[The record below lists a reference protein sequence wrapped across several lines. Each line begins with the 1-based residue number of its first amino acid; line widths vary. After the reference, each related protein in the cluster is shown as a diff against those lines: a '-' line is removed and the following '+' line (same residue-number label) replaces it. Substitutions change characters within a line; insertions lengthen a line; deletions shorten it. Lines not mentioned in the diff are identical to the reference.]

1 MQQKA
6 QATDAAD
13 RRAAKP
19 FGFDGTAGLWEIPPE
34 HLPAHIEAI
43 YRRAYAH
50 GWADRAS
57 YSAVRSACRRMLIA
71 QASGD
76 TRAEAEARE
85 EMQKHHQEPLLA
97 IERGIAGTSR
107 DKRSALS

>member
-1 MQQKA
+1 
-6 QATDAAD
+6 
-13 RRAAKP
+13 
-19 FGFDGTAGLWEIPPE
+19 
-34 HLPAHIEAI
+34 
-43 YRRAYAH
+43 
-50 GWADRAS
+50 
-57 YSAVRSACRRMLIA
+57 MLIA

-107 DKRSALS
+107 DKRSALSK